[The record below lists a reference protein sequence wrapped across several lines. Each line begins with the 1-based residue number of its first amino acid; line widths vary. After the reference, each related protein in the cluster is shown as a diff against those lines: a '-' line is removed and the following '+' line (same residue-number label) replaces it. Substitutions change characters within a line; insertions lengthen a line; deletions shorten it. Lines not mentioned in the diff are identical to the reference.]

1 MTKILRV
8 RKQMDKTVAEYE
20 KFMTTPI
27 IATIQAVLGMHL
39 VGSETNENTTLIG
52 LNDYIDKQIKKLREE
67 YQQEWTVE
75 EVDDESYNPNFPS
88 EFCWHMTSDQSNSWY
103 RIFAE
108 RREE

>member
-8 RKQMDKTVAEYE
+8 RKQMEKTVAEYE
-20 KFMTTPI
+20 KFMTIPI

-39 VGSETNENTTLIG
+39 VGSATNENITLVG
-52 LNDYIDKQIKKLREE
+52 LNDYVDNQVKKLREK
-67 YQQEWTVE
+67 YQQDWAIE
-75 EVDDESYNPNFPS
+75 ETDDDSY

-108 RREE
+108 RKE

>member
-8 RKQMDKTVAEYE
+8 RKQMKKTVAEYE

-39 VGSETNENTTLIG
+39 LGSATNENTTLIG
-52 LNDYIDKQIKKLREE
+52 LNDYIDKQVKKLGKK
-67 YQQEWTVE
+67 YQQDWTVE
-75 EVDDESYNPNFPS
+75 ETNDDSH
-88 EFCWHMTSDQSNSWY
+88 EFCWHMKSDQSNSWY

-108 RREE
+108 RKE